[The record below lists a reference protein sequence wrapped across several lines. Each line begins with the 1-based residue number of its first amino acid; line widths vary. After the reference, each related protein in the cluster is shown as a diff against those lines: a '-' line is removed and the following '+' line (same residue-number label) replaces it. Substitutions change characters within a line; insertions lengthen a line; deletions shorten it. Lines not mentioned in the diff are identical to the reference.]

1 MKIEKSN
8 RKDKRFVATF
18 KDGTKTHFGSLGA
31 STYIDGK
38 RTVEERNNYIKR
50 HAVRENFNE
59 PKSAGSLSR
68 WLLWGNSKS
77 LEKNHNDFMKKY
89 NIS

>member
-18 KDGTKTHFGSLGA
+18 KDGTKTHFGLKGA
-31 STYIDGK
+31 STFVDGK
-38 RTVEERNNYIKR
+38 RTEIERKNYLKR
-50 HAVRENFNE
+50 HAVRENFND
-59 PKSAGSLSR
+59 PKSAGSLSAN
-68 WLLWGNSKS
+68 LLWGNSKS
-77 LEKNHNDFMKKY
+77 LDKNHNDFMKKY